1 MTRGL
6 QWRVFVLQVGLIG
19 ILGFVAGFA
28 FWGSNFATSQVHD
41 QLSAQRVFFPAAGTA
56 ALTSL
61 PAADAAAMS
70 VYAGE
75 QMTTGPQAETYADH
89 FIAVHLGEI
98 AGGKTYSEVSAAS
111 TADPTNTNLAGQV
124 QTLFRGETLRG
135 LLLNSYGWWQ
145 IGQYAFYAA
154 IGLAVATLA
163 VLVTFIVELFIW
175 RRERQAGATTGF
187 GRDRDSGRRVKVA

>member
-6 QWRVFVLQVGLIG
+6 RWRVFVLQVGLIG

-28 FWGSNFATSQVHD
+28 FWGSNFATNQVRD
-41 QLSAQRVFFPAAGTA
+41 QLTAQQIFFPPAGTA
-56 ALTSL
+56 AITSL

-70 VYAGE
+70 AYAGQ
-75 QMTTGPQAETYADH
+75 QMTTGAQAETYADH
-89 FIAVHLGEI
+89 FIAVHLREI
-98 AGGKTYSEVSAAS
+98 AGGKTYSQVSALAQ
-111 TADPTNTNLAGQV
+111 AAPTDTKLAGQV

-154 IGLAVATLA
+154 VGLAVATLA
-163 VLVTFIVELFIW
+163 VLIAFIVEVVGW
-175 RRERQAGATTGF
+175 RRGRQAGAATGF
-187 GRDRDSGRRVKVA
+187 AFDHGTGTRVKVA